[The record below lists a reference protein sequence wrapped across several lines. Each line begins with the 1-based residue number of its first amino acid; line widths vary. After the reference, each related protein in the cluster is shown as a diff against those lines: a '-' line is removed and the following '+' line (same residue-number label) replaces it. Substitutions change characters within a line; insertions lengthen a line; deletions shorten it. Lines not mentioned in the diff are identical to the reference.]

1 LVAGLEAVFLFSP
14 LSLYPLS
21 CIFGT
26 QTDRSVVGR
35 EEKIMVNW
43 VIYRQEA
50 GREGEGDRVYGRGVD
65 ICDMDIIHLHTH
77 GREHGFVRLYVGHC
91 RIAMVSVGGNF
102 CRERE
107 RFFASCEK
115 TFPPSSSFLLF
126 LLVQWKGGVL

>member
-26 QTDRSVVGR
+26 QTDRSVVGQ

-50 GREGEGDRVYGRGVD
+50 GEGTGYMREGW
-65 ICDMDIIHLHTH
+65 I
-77 GREHGFVRLYVGHC
+77 YV
-91 RIAMVSVGGNF
+91 I
-102 CRERE
+102 
-107 RFFASCEK
+107 
-115 TFPPSSSFLLF
+115 
-126 LLVQWKGGVL
+126 